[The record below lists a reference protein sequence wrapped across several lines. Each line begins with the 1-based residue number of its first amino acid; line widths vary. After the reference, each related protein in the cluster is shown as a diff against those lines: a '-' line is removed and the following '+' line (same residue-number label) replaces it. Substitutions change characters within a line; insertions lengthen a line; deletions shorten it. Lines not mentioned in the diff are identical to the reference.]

1 MTETD
6 DLWERMTGVFREFF
20 EEDSL
25 ELAPETTAD
34 DVEEWDSVTTIELM
48 VALEQ
53 EFGIRFKTGEMASLE
68 NVGQLADRIRA
79 HLDG

>member
-1 MTETD
+1 MTASE
-6 DLWERMTGVFREFF
+6 DLWARMTGVFREFF

-25 ELAPETTAD
+25 ELSPETTAD
-34 DVEEWDSVTTIELM
+34 DVEDWDSVTTIELM
-48 VALEQ
+48 VVLEQ
-53 EFGIRFKTGEMASLE
+53 EFAIRFRTGEMAALE

>member
-1 MTETD
+1 MTASD

-25 ELAPETTAD
+25 ELARETTAD
-34 DVEEWDSVTTIELM
+34 DVEDWDSVTTIELM
-48 VALEQ
+48 VALEIA
-53 EFGIRFKTGEMASLE
+53 FGIRFKTGEMAALE